1 MMDAFE
7 RRNSTHSNH
16 GARRRNRV
24 IFCHILRSSLL
35 LLSAVL
41 SPSSTNAFTP
51 PSEILTRR
59 RSSSLQRP
67 QADAKFGR
75 TIQVMSSISDSP
87 LLVSNDSEVDGSI
100 KRRIISTEKRL
111 SIMSKIKSPSNSY
124 SQFYKEGVLVGIER
138 TSTNSRRISGE
149 IIMDVPISAAWDIL
163 TDYDNLSVHVPNL
176 MESSVVNIG
185 EVITGERP
193 RVYQR
198 GAQRI
203 FGFEFGGDVTL
214 DMSENIHLENC
225 YSVDFE
231 CVASPIFSQF
241 DGSWILEEY
250 SNSRTMVRYI
260 VDVRPK
266 GPVPVAALEWRIK
279 EDVPINILAVSRS
292 ARALSAERSMVME
305 ESNIPAEQEPVLI
318 PDSQHEQQ
326 QQLRRVLESSARQ
339 SVTYP
344 PRRNK
349 TDRDALFHLLKQTA
363 KAFLP
368 LPIVSMAKQAMEVVY
383 NPDSLVIA
391 PPMGTWRKSIA
402 PLILLNGGSRR
413 SAVTTAKTVSLT
425 ATTQPTKSQG
435 QSKISGTENFDV
447 DWYQD
452 ETMAMYFDD

>member
-1 MMDAFE
+1 MTDAFE
-7 RRNSTHSNH
+7 RRNSTHRNY
-16 GARRRNRV
+16 GASRRNHL
-24 IFCHILRSSLL
+24 IICHILRSSLL
-35 LLSAVL
+35 LSSAVL
-41 SPSSTNAFTP
+41 SPSSTNAFAP
-51 PSEILTRR
+51 PSQIPRR
-59 RSSSLQRP
+59 LSSSLQRP

-75 TIQVMSSISDSP
+75 TIQVMSSISDPP
-87 LLVSNDSEVDGSI
+87 LLVSNYREVDGNI
-100 KRRIISTEKRL
+100 KRGIISSENRL

-138 TSTNSRRISGE
+138 TSTNSRRITGE
-149 IIMDVPISAAWDIL
+149 VIMDVPISAAWDIL

-185 EVITGERP
+185 GVIAGERP

-214 DMSENIHLENC
+214 DMSENIHHKNC

-292 ARALSAERSMVME
+292 ARALSAERSMVEE
-305 ESNIPAEQEPVLI
+305 ESNVPAEQEPVALI

-326 QQLRRVLESSARQ
+326 QQLRRVLQSSAQQ
-339 SVTYP
+339 SVTY
-344 PRRNK
+344 K

-368 LPIVSMAKQAMEVVY
+368 LPIISMAKQAVEVVY
-383 NPDSLVIA
+383 NPNSLAMA

-402 PLILLNGGSRR
+402 PSMLLNGGSRR

-435 QSKISGTENFDV
+435 QSKISGRVNFDV

>member
-1 MMDAFE
+1 M
-7 RRNSTHSNH
+7 
-16 GARRRNRV
+16 
-24 IFCHILRSSLL
+24 
-35 LLSAVL
+35 
-41 SPSSTNAFTP
+41 
-51 PSEILTRR
+51 
-59 RSSSLQRP
+59 
-67 QADAKFGR
+67 
-75 TIQVMSSISDSP
+75 IQVMSSISDSP
-87 LLVSNDSEVDGSI
+87 LLISNDREVDGNI
-100 KRRIISTEKRL
+100 KRRIISSENRL

-163 TDYDNLSVHVPNL
+163 TDYDNLSDHVPNL

-185 EVITGERP
+185 GVIVGERP

-214 DMSENIHLENC
+214 DMSENIHHQKC
-225 YSVDFE
+225 FSVDFE
-231 CVASPIFSQF
+231 CIASPIFSQF

-250 SNSRTMVRYI
+250 SNSSTMVRYI

-292 ARALSAERSMVME
+292 ARSLSAERSTVVE
-305 ESNIPAEQEPVLI
+305 ESYVPAEQEPVALI
-318 PDSQHEQQ
+318 PVSQHEQQ
-326 QQLRRVLESSARQ
+326 QQLRRVLQPSAQQ

-344 PRRNK
+344 PQRHK
-349 TDRDALFHLLKQTA
+349 TDRNALFYLLKQTA

-368 LPIVSMAKQAMEVVY
+368 LPIKSMAKQAVEVIY
-383 NPDSLVIA
+383 NPNSPVMI
-391 PPMGTWRKSIA
+391 PPMGTWRKSISA
-402 PLILLNGGSRR
+402 SILLNGGSRR
-413 SAVTTAKTVSLT
+413 SAVSTATTVPIP
-425 ATTQPTKSQG
+425 ATTQPAKSQG
-435 QSKISGTENFDV
+435 RSKISGRANFDV
-447 DWYQD
+447 VWYLD

>member
-1 MMDAFE
+1 
-7 RRNSTHSNH
+7 
-16 GARRRNRV
+16 
-24 IFCHILRSSLL
+24 
-35 LLSAVL
+35 
-41 SPSSTNAFTP
+41 
-51 PSEILTRR
+51 
-59 RSSSLQRP
+59 
-67 QADAKFGR
+67 
-75 TIQVMSSISDSP
+75 MSDPP
-87 LLVSNDSEVDGSI
+87 LLVSNYREVNGNI
-100 KRRIISTEKRL
+100 KRGIISSENGL
-111 SIMSKIKSPSNSY
+111 PIMSKIKSPSNSY

-149 IIMDVPISAAWDIL
+149 VIMDVPISAAWDIL

-185 EVITGERP
+185 GVIAGERP

-214 DMSENIHLENC
+214 DMSKNIHHENC

-241 DGSWILEEY
+241 DGSWILEEF

-292 ARALSAERSMVME
+292 ARALSAERSMVEE
-305 ESNIPAEQEPVLI
+305 ESDVPAEQEPVALI

-326 QQLRRVLESSARQ
+326 QQLRHILQSSAQQ

-344 PRRNK
+344 PQRNK

-368 LPIVSMAKQAMEVVY
+368 LPIVSMAKQAVEAVY
-383 NPDSLVIA
+383 NPNSLAMA
-391 PPMGTWRKSIA
+391 PPMGTWWKSIA
-402 PLILLNGGSRR
+402 PSMLLNGGSRR
-413 SAVTTAKTVSLT
+413 SAVTIAKTVSLT
-425 ATTQPTKSQG
+425 ASTQPTKSQG
-435 QSKISGTENFDV
+435 QSKISGRVNFDV